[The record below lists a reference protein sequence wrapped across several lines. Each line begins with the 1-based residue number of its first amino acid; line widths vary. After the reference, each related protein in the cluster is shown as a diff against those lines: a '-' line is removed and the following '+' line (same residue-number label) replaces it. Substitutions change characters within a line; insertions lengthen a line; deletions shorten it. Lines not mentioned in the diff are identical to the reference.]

1 MKAAAIMNDDPLSVP
16 PYVLGGWKAVF
27 SAATAAGVGRLF
39 YRIARKQK
47 VLIGD
52 AARDCSYSFSIGAA
66 VFLVG
71 SHFAP
76 GSAGTGPLVGVAG
89 LFGVLGPGTIAI
101 LTSLLKRITKSKGDD
116 DAAGE

>member
-1 MKAAAIMNDDPLSVP
+1 MKAAVTMSDDPLNVP

-39 YRIARKQK
+39 YRYSRKQK
-47 VLIGD
+47 VFVVD
-52 AARDCSYSFSIGAA
+52 AVRDCSYSFSIGAA

-89 LFGVLGPGTIAI
+89 MFGVLGPGTITI
-101 LTSLLKRITKSKGDD
+101 LTSFLKRITKSKGDD
-116 DAAGE
+116 DGE